1 MFTALAALSPT
12 QHAGRLWRRYDSYAF
27 AAAATIVPLVGA
39 EFAKAAH
46 AFPIAFTR
54 EADSFAPV
62 AVLGLEPGRNLFVTA
77 DNRWV
82 GAYIPA
88 RLRGYPFIQARAED
102 GRTVLCVDE
111 DSGLLS
117 EAGADAGAVGDPL
130 FTGEG
135 ALSES
140 LQAIAGFL
148 TETEKNRLS
157 TQAAV
162 ARLAA
167 AGVIQPWPISVTVGG
182 APRTVTGLFS
192 VDEAA
197 LKALPDPAFVA
208 LRQQGTLTLA
218 YFQLF
223 SRAHIAL
230 LEKLVAAHAQTDDS
244 RQRRLAGSFVDEP
257 IDDFRFDFGNT
268 GG

>member
-1 MFTALAALSPT
+1 MFTTLAALSP
-12 QHAGRLWRRYDSYAF
+12 QRHAGRLWRRYDSYAF
-27 AAAATIVPLVGA
+27 AAAATVIPLVGA

-54 EADSFAPV
+54 ESGGFAPV
-62 AVLGLEPGRNLFVTA
+62 AVLGLEPGRNLFVSA

-82 GAYIPA
+82 GAYVPA

-102 GRTVLCVDE
+102 GRAVLCVDE
-111 DSGLLS
+111 DSGLVT
-117 EAGADAGAVGDPL
+117 EPGPGDGGEPL
-130 FTGEG
+130 FAEG
-135 ALSES
+135 GGLTEPM
-140 LQAIAGFL
+140 QAIAGFL
-148 TETEKNRLS
+148 AEMEKNRLA

-167 AGVIQPWPISVTVGG
+167 AEVIQPWPITVTLGG
-182 APRTVTGLFS
+182 QPRTLTGLFT

-197 LKALPDPAFVA
+197 LQALPDPAFLG
-208 LRQQGTLTLA
+208 LRQQGALTLA
-218 YFQLF
+218 YVQLF
-223 SRAHIAL
+223 SREHVAL
-230 LEKLVAAHAQTDDS
+230 LERLAAAHAQNDDA

-257 IDDFRFDFGNT
+257 ADDLRFDFGSI